1 MSNNEFLVKNYSL
14 LQDCVKYQVAKYGC
28 PKDLIDDLIQEMS
41 LIVLNYPQDKLNDV
55 VAKHHENAWLT
66 SVLVRTLY
74 STNSQFYRV
83 FRKFSKMTDDIDAVE
98 YKY

>member
-28 PKDLIDDLIQEMS
+28 PKELTDDLIQEMS

-55 VAKHHENAWLT
+55 VAKHHENAWIT
-66 SVLVRTLY
+66 GVLLRTLY
-74 STNSQFYRV
+74 SKNSQFYRT
-83 FRKFSKMTDDIDAVE
+83 FRKFSSITDDLDELE
-98 YKY
+98 YKL

>member
-1 MSNNEFLVKNYSL
+1 MTNNEFIVQNYNLIRTCIDFQAS
-14 LQDCVKYQVAKYGC
+14 KYGC
-28 PKDLIDDLIQEMS
+28 PDSLKDDLFQEIS

-66 SVLVRTLY
+66 AVLLRTLY

-83 FRKFSKMTDDIDAVE
+83 YRKFSKMTDDLNELE
-98 YKY
+98 YKI